1 MVSEQCAE
9 ASGLGREAHA
19 LIRARDYA
27 AAGPVLERA
36 LALDPESAML
46 AHAKAHL
53 CIDSGAFEEG
63 AAFLRP
69 YLRDHDPFEGVNV
82 HTSWHL
88 ASIELELGRP
98 EEALDWHR
106 RVVAPTLSPMTYS
119 SAVSLIWRMEVAGYG
134 GAHLRPDWELL
145 HAADPG
151 PDATSNL
158 DEIARAMTC
167 IACADAPGLARVR
180 TRLAG
185 AGARDAVAGEIVLP
199 LVEALHAFWQRDFPG
214 AAGSLEALAPQL
226 GRLSEFPDQLGV
238 FHETQRRAQA
248 LSSRSSSR
256 ASS

>member
-1 MVSEQCAE
+1 MVTESAECAE
-9 ASGLGREAHA
+9 QHDQASALGREAHA

-53 CIDSGAFEEG
+53 CIDSGAFQEG

-82 HTSWHL
+82 HTAWHL
-88 ASIELELGRP
+88 AYIELELGRP
-98 EEALDWHR
+98 AEALDWHR

-119 SAVSLIWRMEVAGYG
+119 SAVSLIWRMEVAGSG
-134 GAHLRPDWELL
+134 GPHLRPDWELL
-145 HAADPG
+145 HAFDPG
-151 PDATSNL
+151 LEATSHL

-167 IACADAPGLARVR
+167 FACADAPGLAGVQARG
-180 TRLAG
+180 G
-185 AGARDAVAGEIVLP
+185 AAARQDAVAGEVVLP
-199 LVEALHAFWQRDFPG
+199 LIEALHAFWEGDYAG
-214 AAGSLEALAPQL
+214 AAGRLEALAPSL

-238 FHETQRRAQA
+238 FQETQRRARA
-248 LSSRSSSR
+248 L
-256 ASS
+256 AGA